1 MPEPGDAM
9 NMQSLNLGEP
19 RWLTRVAAGAKR
31 KVRRSI
37 KRRGEF
43 GTVIYIAWYITFGG
57 PVMVARKLGLIRPSA
72 RPSVASMF
80 DCEHGVD
87 TAAHIQ
93 LGDLEIKSRNVREG
107 CHYAP
112 TSPKYF
118 KEMMPHL
125 NIRHEQFTF
134 VDVGCGKGLVLL
146 LASAYPFR
154 RIIGVEFSDESATIA
169 SRNLVAY
176 VGEPQGCK
184 DIQCVC
190 MDAVEYEFP
199 CERLVIYFYNSFKGK
214 VLKQFAANIAQT
226 IADHPRDLFIVYNNP
241 TEPDVFDAIHSIER
255 VFDDPDY
262 LIYRTRGRASE
273 GNGS

>member
-1 MPEPGDAM
+1 ME
-9 NMQSLNLGEP
+9 SIIFGEAH
-19 RWLTRVAAGAKR
+19 WLTRVTTGVWR
-31 KVRRSI
+31 KVRRSV
-37 KRRGEF
+37 KRRGVL
-43 GTVIYIAWYITFGG
+43 GTAGYIAYAA
-57 PVMVARKLGLIRPSA
+57 PVAVARKLGLVRSSTM
-72 RPSVASMF
+72 PSVASVF
-80 DCEHGVD
+80 DSEHGVD

-93 LGDLEIKSRNVREG
+93 LGDLEINSRNVREG

-134 VDVGCGKGLVLL
+134 VDIGCGKGLVLL

-154 RIIGVEFSDESATIA
+154 RIIGVEFSDELSLIA

-176 VGEPQGCK
+176 AGELQGCK

-190 MDAVEYEFP
+190 MDAVEYAFP
-199 CERLVIYFYNSFKGK
+199 CERLVIYFYNSFKGE

-226 IADHPRDLFIVYNNP
+226 IADHPRDVFIVYNNP
-241 TEPDVFDAIHSIER
+241 TEPDVFDTIQSIER
-255 VFDDPDY
+255 VFDDPDF
-262 LIYRTRGRASE
+262 LIYRTRWRASE
-273 GNGS
+273 GDGS

>member
-1 MPEPGDAM
+1 ME
-9 NMQSLNLGEP
+9 SLILGET
-19 RWLTRVAAGAKR
+19 RWLTRITTGVWR
-31 KVRRSI
+31 KVRRSV
-37 KRRGEF
+37 KRRGVL
-43 GTVIYIAWYITFGG
+43 GTAGYIAYVG
-57 PVMVARKLGLIRPSA
+57 PAKVAMKLGLVRSSTM
-72 RPSVASMF
+72 PSVASVF
-80 DCEHGVD
+80 DGEHGVD

-93 LGDLEIKSRNVREG
+93 LGDLVINSRNVGEC

-118 KEMMPHL
+118 NEMMSHL

-134 VDVGCGKGLVLL
+134 VDIGCGKGLVLL

-154 RIIGVEFSDESATIA
+154 RIIGVEFSDELVAIA

-176 VGEPQGCK
+176 AGEPQGCK

-199 CERLVIYFYNSFKGK
+199 RDPLVIYFYNSFKGK

-226 IADHPRDLFIVYNNP
+226 IIDHPRDVFLVYNNP
-241 TEPDVFDAIHSIER
+241 TEPDVFDDIPSIECL
-255 VFDDPDY
+255 FDDPDF
-262 LIYRTRGRASE
+262 LIYRTRWRAREE
-273 GNGS
+273 GDCS